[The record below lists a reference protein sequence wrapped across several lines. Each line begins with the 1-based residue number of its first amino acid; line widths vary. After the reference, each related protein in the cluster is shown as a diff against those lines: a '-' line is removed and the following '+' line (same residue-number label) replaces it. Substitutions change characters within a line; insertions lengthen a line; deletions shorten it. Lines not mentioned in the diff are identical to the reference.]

1 MPHSPGFIQGLAAVA
16 PLLSLFK
23 ATTGFSRPNVVST
36 INFKLSLGLGSAS
49 DEKRSR
55 RGRHGR
61 GSARGGGRRRGPS
74 DRAFGEGREG
84 RDSPLG
90 SSHASPQIQA
100 GLLAPSACQRLAE
113 GSVGTPYVRRG
124 AGATPRPPSGRE
136 RVCLL
141 RVVGTSSPGVERR
154 SHERPHT
161 DAGAHAHADAGAGAT
176 TARAGPGEP
185 AGVTLRTST
194 AGPNLPGAGNQAG
207 GGPPGGAPHARRTGG
222 VRLERSS
229 SPYTSTPR
237 STSLRFRGV
246 FSGRAQRSRRRS
258 KEPIPSGPLPKGLRS
273 TGAHR
278 GGKVYPWRC
287 DTP

>member
-1 MPHSPGFIQGLAAVA
+1 LHHFCRSLGRPRGSRGRMLFQRSTSSCRLVSVAHQTRRDRVAVGMVVDQHAAEVVVAGLRIERSEKGAKVGILRLAHPTPHP
-16 PLLSLFK
+16 K
-23 ATTGFSRPNVVST
+23 SRP
-36 INFKLSLGLGSAS
+36 
-49 DEKRSR
+49 
-55 RGRHGR
+55 
-61 GSARGGGRRRGPS
+61 
-74 DRAFGEGREG
+74 
-84 RDSPLG
+84 G
-90 SSHASPQIQA
+90 SSHRQPVSAS
-100 GLLAPSACQRLAE
+100 QRA
-113 GSVGTPYVRRG
+113 
-124 AGATPRPPSGRE
+124 ASGRLMCGAE
-136 RVCLL
+136 LEPRLDPL
-141 RVVGTSSPGVERR
+141 QGRASLPSRVVGTSSPGVERR